1 MSLTAGPATDV
12 AADVLVVAMAKTDRG
27 PVVVVWRDAPAGLR
41 GLDRS
46 LVSVAATGAA
56 EEVVR
61 LPAPPGVSA
70 ASVLAVGLGDRRRR
84 YDAEPLRRA
93 AGAAAR
99 SLAGTSK
106 VVLAL
111 PVPDAAAVE
120 AVALGALLGAYSFQD
135 FRGRSADPRKAAVR
149 TFVLAYVGSD
159 GRAAL
164 TRARALA
171 EGVTLTRDLV
181 NTPPNVLT
189 PKAFADRATRE
200 AGRAGLGVSVL
211 DERALRRGGY
221 GGIVGVGQGS
231 SNPPR
236 LVRLEYRHPRAR

>member
-27 PVVVVWRDAPAGLR
+27 PVV
-41 GLDRS
+41 
-46 LVSVAATGAA
+46 
-56 EEVVR
+56 
-61 LPAPPGVSA
+61 
-70 ASVLAVGLGDRRRR
+70 AVG
-84 YDAEPLRRA
+84 
-93 AGAAAR
+93 
-99 SLAGTSK
+99 
-106 VVLAL
+106 
-111 PVPDAAAVE
+111 
-120 AVALGALLGAYSFQD
+120 LGALLGAYSFQD

-171 EGVTLTRDLV
+171 DGVTLTRDLV

-200 AGRAGLGVSVL
+200 A
-211 DERALRRGGY
+211 
-221 GGIVGVGQGS
+221 
-231 SNPPR
+231 
-236 LVRLEYRHPRAR
+236 